1 MRKMLYFVT
10 NVDLL
15 YLLNDSL
22 ECLCVVYCE
31 VSKCL
36 TVEVDASLVESAD
49 ELRVRHTLCSSGC
62 VDTLNPKRTELTLLA
77 TTVCECVGEA
87 FLVGVFGNGP
97 DVLTSAKLT
106 LYALQNLLAASA

>member
-31 VSKCL
+31 VSKSL
-36 TVEVDASLVESAD
+36 TVEVDACLVECAD
-49 ELRVRHTLCSSGC
+49 ELRVRKTLCTSGC
-62 VDTLNPKRTELTLLA
+62 VDTLNPESTELTLFA
-77 TTVCECVGEA
+77 TTVGKCVCEA

-97 DVLTSAKLT
+97 NVLASTELT
-106 LYALQNLLAASA
+106 FYALQNLLAASA